1 MRSNNNSIVSVVLV
15 LLLAAVTLYIVLP
28 VEHPVW
34 FERMLSLGREQPRDL
49 SEFKLGLDLQG
60 GTQVLLEA
68 DMAEGQTPP
77 EGAMSAAKT
86 IVENRVNGLGVSE
99 AVVQAQGTNRLIVE
113 LPGVDNPEQAVETL
127 RSTGQLEFVDPG
139 GMPLSQG
146 MVINTTNRPTVAD
159 DLQAEIAAG
168 NATPENVPYPGQVF
182 TTAMTGEVL
191 RNAIAIQDQF
201 GQWQISF
208 ELTGPGSDQFF
219 EYTRTHIGQPMAIV
233 LDGRVLSSPTINAAI
248 RDTGVI
254 SGQFTQEEAES
265 LAVQMRYGAL
275 PVPLRVV
282 DIRTIGASLGQDS
295 VDSSLRAGLL
305 GIGAVLLFM
314 LMMYRLPG
322 LLANVALVIYV
333 LLNLA
338 IFKLLPVTLTLPG
351 IAGFI
356 LSVGMATDANILIFE
371 HMKEELRNGRSLR
384 LAVEAG
390 FSRAWLAIRDG
401 NFSTLISC
409 AVLFWFG
416 NTFGASVVKGFAVT
430 LAIGVILSM
439 FTAVTISRTFMRA
452 ILSTGGRKLLESRAL
467 LGY

>member
-1 MRSNNNSIVSVVLV
+1 MIPLVLV
-15 LLLAAVTLYIVLP
+15 LLLAATTLYLVMPID
-28 VEHPVW
+28 HPVW
-34 FERMLSLGREQPRDL
+34 VERAFSLGGETPRDL
-49 SEFKLGLDLQG
+49 SSFKLGLDLQG

-68 DMAEGQTPP
+68 DLAEGQPLDV
-77 EGAMSAAKT
+77 GAMSAART

-99 AVVQAQGTNRLIVE
+99 AVVQAQGENRLIVE
-113 LPGVDNPEQAVETL
+113 LPGVDNPDQAVETL
-127 RSTGQLEFVDPG
+127 RSTGQLEFIDPAG
-139 GMPLSQG
+139 ATLSQG
-146 MVINTTNRPTVAD
+146 MVINTSNRPTVAD
-159 DLQAEIAAG
+159 DLQAEIIAG
-168 NATPENVPYPGQVF
+168 NAVPENIPFPGRIFETV
-182 TTAMTGEVL
+182 MTGDVL
-191 RNAIAIQDQF
+191 RNAIATQGQF
-201 GQWQISF
+201 AEWLITF
-208 ELTGPGSDQFF
+208 ELTGAGSDQFY

-233 LDGRVLSSPTINAAI
+233 LDGRVLSAPTIEAAI
-248 RDTGVI
+248 RDTGSI
-254 SGQFTQEEAES
+254 SGSFTQEEAES

-282 DIRTIGASLGQDS
+282 DIHTIGASLGQDS

-314 LMMYRLPG
+314 LLMYRLPG
-322 LLANVALVIYV
+322 LLADLALVIYV
-333 LLNLA
+333 MLNLA

-371 HMKEELRNGRSLR
+371 RMKEELRNGRSLR

-401 NFSTLISC
+401 NLSTLISC
-409 AVLFWFG
+409 AVLYWFG

-430 LAIGVILSM
+430 LTIGVLLSM

-452 ILSTGGRKLLESRAL
+452 ILASAGRRLLETRAL

>member
-1 MRSNNNSIVSVVLV
+1 MRNSTISLVLV
-15 LLLAAVTLYIVLP
+15 LLLAAATLYLVLP
-28 VEHPVW
+28 VDHPVW
-34 FERMLSLGREQPRDL
+34 VERAFSMGSETPRDL
-49 SEFKLGLDLQG
+49 DSFKLGLDLQG

-68 DMAEGQTPP
+68 DLAEGQELD
-77 EGAMSAAKT
+77 EGAMTAAKT

-99 AVVQAQGTNRLIVE
+99 AVVQSQGANRLIVE
-113 LPGVDNPEQAVETL
+113 LPGVDNPDQAVETL
-127 RSTGQLEFVDPG
+127 RSTGQLEFVNPSG
-139 GMPLSQG
+139 AQLGQG

-168 NATPENVPYPGQVF
+168 NALPEAIPYPGQVF
-182 TTAMTGEVL
+182 ETVMTGDVL
-191 RNAIAIQDQF
+191 RNALATQDQF
-201 GQWQISF
+201 GQWVINF
-208 ELTGPGSDQFF
+208 ELTGAGSDLFY
-219 EYTRTHIGQPMAIV
+219 EYTRTHIGEPMAIV
-233 LDGRVLSSPTINAAI
+233 LDGRVLSAPTINAAI
-248 RDTGVI
+248 RDTGTI
-254 SGQFTQEEAES
+254 SGLFTQEEAES

-282 DIRTIGASLGQDS
+282 DIYTIGASLGQDS
-295 VDSSLRAGLL
+295 VDSSLRAGIL
-305 GIGAVLLFM
+305 GVITVLLYM
-314 LMMYRLPG
+314 IMMYRLPG
-322 LLANVALVIYV
+322 LLSGFALVIYV

-371 HMKEELRNGRSLR
+371 RMKEELRSGRSLR

-401 NFSTLISC
+401 NLSTLISC
-409 AVLFWFG
+409 AVLYWFG

-430 LAIGVILSM
+430 LSIGVLLSM
-439 FTAVTISRTFMRA
+439 FTAITISRTFMRA
-452 ILSTGGRKLLESRAL
+452 ILATAGRRLMESRAL

>member
-1 MRSNNNSIVSVVLV
+1 MIPLVLV
-15 LLLAAVTLYIVLP
+15 LLLAATTLYLVMPID
-28 VEHPVW
+28 HPVW
-34 FERMLSLGREQPRDL
+34 VERAFSLGGETPRDL
-49 SEFKLGLDLQG
+49 SSFKLGLDLQG

-68 DMAEGQTPP
+68 DLAEGQPLDV
-77 EGAMSAAKT
+77 GAMSAART

-99 AVVQAQGTNRLIVE
+99 AVVQAQGENRLIVE
-113 LPGVDNPEQAVETL
+113 LPGVDNPDQAVETL
-127 RSTGQLEFVDPG
+127 RSTGQLEFIDPAG
-139 GMPLSQG
+139 ATLSQG
-146 MVINTTNRPTVAD
+146 MVINTSNRPTVAD
-159 DLQAEIAAG
+159 DLQAEIIAG
-168 NATPENVPYPGQVF
+168 NAVPENIPFPGRIFETV
-182 TTAMTGEVL
+182 MTGDVL
-191 RNAIAIQDQF
+191 RNAIATQGQF
-201 GQWQISF
+201 AEWLITF
-208 ELTGPGSDQFF
+208 ELTGAGSDQFY

-233 LDGRVLSSPTINAAI
+233 LDGRVLSAPTIEAAI
-248 RDTGVI
+248 RDTGSI
-254 SGQFTQEEAES
+254 SGSFTQEEAES

-282 DIRTIGASLGQDS
+282 DIHTIGASLGQDS

-314 LMMYRLPG
+314 LLMYRLPG
-322 LLANVALVIYV
+322 LLADLALVIYI

-371 HMKEELRNGRSLR
+371 RMKEELRNGRSLR

-401 NFSTLISC
+401 NLSTLISC
-409 AVLFWFG
+409 AVLYWFG

-430 LAIGVILSM
+430 LTIGVLLSM

-452 ILSTGGRKLLESRAL
+452 ILASAGRRLLETRAL

>member
-1 MRSNNNSIVSVVLV
+1 MRNSTTSLVLV
-15 LLLAAVTLYIVLP
+15 LLLAAATLYLVLP
-28 VEHPVW
+28 VDHPVW
-34 FERMLSLGREQPRDL
+34 VDRIFSLGSETPRDL
-49 SEFKLGLDLQG
+49 KDFKLGLDLQG

-68 DMAEGQTPP
+68 DLAEGQTLD
-77 EGAMSAAKT
+77 EGAMTAAKT
-86 IVENRVNGLGVSE
+86 IVESRVNGLGVSE
-99 AVVQAQGTNRLIVE
+99 AVVQAQGANRLIVE
-113 LPGVDNPEQAVETL
+113 LPGVDNPDQAVETL

-139 GMPLSQG
+139 GLSLGQG

-168 NATPENVPYPGQVF
+168 NATPENIPFPGQILETV
-182 TTAMTGEVL
+182 MTGEVL
-191 RNAIAIQDQF
+191 RNAIATQDQF
-201 GQWQISF
+201 GQWVINF
-208 ELTGPGSDQFF
+208 ELTGTGSDQFY

-233 LDGRVLSSPTINAAI
+233 LDGRVLSAPTINAAI
-248 RDTGVI
+248 RDSGTI
-254 SGQFTQEEAES
+254 TGQFTQEEAES

-282 DIRTIGASLGQDS
+282 DIHTIGASLGQDS
-295 VDSSLRAGLL
+295 VNSSLRAGLL
-305 GIGAVLLFM
+305 GIATVLLFM

-322 LLANVALVIYV
+322 LLADFALIIYV

-371 HMKEELRNGRSLR
+371 RMKEELRNGRSLR

-401 NFSTLISC
+401 NLSTLISC
-409 AVLFWFG
+409 AVLYWFG
-416 NTFGASVVKGFAVT
+416 STFGASVVKGFAVT
-430 LAIGVILSM
+430 LTIGVLLSM
-439 FTAVTISRTFMRA
+439 FTAVTITRTFMRA
-452 ILSTGGRKLLESRAL
+452 VLSSAGRKLLETRAL